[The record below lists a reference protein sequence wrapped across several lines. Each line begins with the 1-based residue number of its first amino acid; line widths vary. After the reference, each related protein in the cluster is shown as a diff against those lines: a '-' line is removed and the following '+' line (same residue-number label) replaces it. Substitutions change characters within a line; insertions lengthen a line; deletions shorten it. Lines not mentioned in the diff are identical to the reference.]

1 MNNKHQGKYE
11 ILMPITTMKPDQ
23 TEQPISQANHLPTMI
38 IRHMIQKI
46 IMIFSNE
53 SLTINSESKYIT
65 LEMPTLQHLS
75 LLC

>member
-23 TEQPISQANHLPTMI
+23 TKQPISQANDLPTMI

-46 IMIFSNE
+46 VMIFFR
-53 SLTINSESKYIT
+53 
-65 LEMPTLQHLS
+65 
-75 LLC
+75 